1 LSAYTATK
9 TAAEEKLKT
18 DKAAELAIIDA
29 ELKTF
34 KDASNALQTES
45 DALKVE
51 AETAKNA
58 SDDLLT
64 QAKNTT
70 DEAARAT
77 ILTNYEAQKKVTIEK
92 VVQATQK
99 EAKAKSELEKI
110 SQKEEADKN
119 LAI

>member
-1 LSAYTATK
+1 LSAFTATK

-51 AETAKNA
+51 AETAKNS

-70 DEAARAT
+70 DEATRAT

-92 VVQATQK
+92 VV
-99 EAKAKSELEKI
+99 
-110 SQKEEADKN
+110 
-119 LAI
+119 